1 MSLNSWLIDLFGLLF
16 PDLCAACGQPLV
28 RGEKVICMGCHYNLP
43 RTDFHLFEDNPVSRI
58 FYGRVH
64 LEAATSYLFFNKG
77 GKVQHL
83 MHQLKYKKNK
93 EVGTYIGKLLGH
105 DLKKDGLF
113 QHTQVVVP
121 VPLHPK
127 KQRIRGYNQS
137 EQIAIG
143 LAEAMQISYSTNN
156 LIRNTFTET
165 QTKKSRYSRWENVSG
180 KFSVIHPEKLEGK
193 NVLLVD
199 DVLTTGAT
207 LEACAQELIK
217 VKGIK
222 VSVATL
228 AYAQA

>member
-1 MSLNSWLIDLFGLLF
+1 MTIYSWFTDLFGLLF

-43 RTDFHLFEDNPVSRI
+43 RTDFHLFEDNPVSRV

-83 MHQLKYKKNK
+83 IHQLKYKKNK
-93 EVGTYIGKLLGH
+93 EVGIYLGKLLGH
-105 DLKKDGLF
+105 DLTKAGLF
-113 QHTQVVVP
+113 QHIQIVVP

-143 LAEAMQISYSTNN
+143 LAEAMQISYSKNN

-165 QTKKSRYSRWENVSG
+165 QTKKSRYSRWQNVSG
-180 KFSVIHPEKLEGK
+180 KFSVIYPEKLEGK

-207 LEACAQELIK
+207 LEACAQELKKIR
-217 VKGIK
+217 GIK

>member
-1 MSLNSWLIDLFGLLF
+1 MSKYSWFVDLFGLLF
-16 PDLCAACGQPLV
+16 PDLCAACGEPLV
-28 RGEKVICMGCHYNLP
+28 RSEEVICMNCSYRLP
-43 RTDFHLFEDNPVSRI
+43 RTDFHLFDDNPVSRI

-83 MHQLKYKKNK
+83 IHQLKYKKNK
-93 EVGTYIGKLLGH
+93 EIGVYVGKLLGH
-105 DLKKDGLF
+105 DLKEKGLM
-113 QHTQVVVP
+113 QQIEVVVP

-137 EQIAIG
+137 EQIAKGI
-143 LAEAMQISYSTNN
+143 AEAMQNKYSVNN

-165 QTKKSRYSRWENVSG
+165 QTKKSRYSRWLNVSG
-180 KFSVIHPEKLEGK
+180 KFTVLHPEKLEGK
-193 NVLLVD
+193 SLLLVD

-217 VKGIK
+217 IKGVK

-228 AYAQA
+228 AYAQG